1 MVRAVTRRIYIDC
14 AFHVCNLVPTMDLD
28 CKRASRR
35 DRFELSEARREGSEG
50 MLRNHRLRPVGAPGQ
65 VSAAVAGVLCVLLAG
80 CSGTAP
86 TVLLDTPTGVK
97 PIYQPSPA
105 MPGGLVGPP
114 PGLNGQPPPP
124 VRRGDLSGTYA
135 GTAVPLNTGGGLC
148 IQNQRVGGFRV
159 RGNSVR
165 YGGFRGTIAPGG
177 SVQMVYGQDWI
188 FGQFEGA
195 TFRGQLD
202 LRGRFGAPGCTY
214 QFSLERVGP

>member
-1 MVRAVTRRIYIDC
+1 MRRNRRCRLID
-14 AFHVCNLVPTMDLD
+14 APV
-28 CKRASRR
+28 A
-35 DRFELSEARREGSEG
+35 G
-50 MLRNHRLRPVGAPGQ
+50 MLCV
-65 VSAAVAGVLCVLLAG
+65 VLAS

-86 TVLLDTPTGVK
+86 TVLLDTPTGAT
-97 PIYQPSPA
+97 PIYQPPPS

-114 PGLNGQPPPP
+114 PGLNNQSLPP
-124 VRRGDLSGTYA
+124 VRPGNLSGTYA
-135 GTAVPLNTGGGLC
+135 GTAVPLDTGGGLC

-159 RGNSVR
+159 RDNSVR
-165 YGGFRGTIAPGG
+165 YGGFRGTIAPSG
-177 SVQMVYGQDWI
+177 SVQMVYGQDRI

>member
-1 MVRAVTRRIYIDC
+1 LPNLHRLRVSRLQSC
-14 AFHVCNLVPTMDLD
+14 AENG
-28 CKRASRR
+28 SRQQ
-35 DRFELSEARREGSEG
+35 AHPMREGSEKT
-50 MLRNHRLRPVGAPGQ
+50 MLRKRNCRPIDASGQ
-65 VSAAVAGVLCVLLAG
+65 ANAAVAGMLCALLAS

-86 TVLLDTPTGVK
+86 TVLLDTPTGVT

-105 MPGGLVGPP
+105 MPGALVGPP
-114 PGLNGQPPPP
+114 PGLNNQSPPS
-124 VRRGDLSGTYA
+124 VRAGDLSGTYA
-135 GTAVPLNTGGGLC
+135 GTAVPLDTGGGLC

-177 SVQMVYGQDWI
+177 SVQMVYGRDWI

-214 QFSLERVGP
+214 QLSLERVGP